1 MFVDLLSFTLV
12 LPSLPFR
19 VGVLGGGG
27 IWLGVL
33 LTSYS
38 VSQAAAAPVL
48 GRLADRHGR
57 RRLLLLSL
65 AGTAVSLAVMGAA
78 GTLWVLLPARVVAG
92 ICGGSIGVAQ
102 AFAADLSGPQ
112 HRTKAMGQ
120 VGAAIGLAFT
130 AGPALGALA
139 APLGFDVTAYI
150 AAALAAGNLVQAWK
164 TLPAGRP
171 PATGTKASPRRVIA
185 PWPLLVAGFAT
196 MAAFVGME
204 TTLAFLAA
212 ERFGAGPG
220 FVGILLCLA
229 GAALFLV
236 QGLLVA
242 RASRRWGETRVALAG
257 AVAMA
262 AGLGVLPFAPM
273 PFFVVAVVVLSAG
286 DGLVTATVASMLAG
300 AGPPGQRGARMG
312 QGQSVAATARAL
324 GPLGSGVL
332 FDVGAWLPYAV
343 GAVLSAGVAV
353 VVNLGRNAVTSAS
366 GSRAETTDRSNS
378 QPGSR

>member
-12 LPSLPFR
+12 LPSLPFQ

-38 VSQAAAAPVL
+38 VTQAAAAPVL
-48 GRLADRHGR
+48 GGLADRHGR

-65 AGTAVSLAVMGAA
+65 AGSAVSLAVLGAA
-78 GTLWVLLPARVVAG
+78 GSLWVLLLARVVAG

-102 AFAADLSGPQ
+102 AFAADLSGPER
-112 HRTKAMGQ
+112 RTKAMGL

-130 AGPALGALA
+130 VGPALGALA
-139 APLGFDVTAYI
+139 TPLGFDVTAYI
-150 AAALAAGNLVQAWK
+150 AAALAAGNLVLAWR

-171 PATGTKASPRRVIA
+171 APATGTKTSERGVIA

-212 ERFGAGPG
+212 GRFGAGPA
-220 FVGILLCLA
+220 FVGVLLCLA

-242 RASRRWGETRVALAG
+242 RASRRWGEARVALAG

-262 AGLGVLPFAPM
+262 VGLGVLPFAPL

-286 DGLVTATVASMLAG
+286 NGLVTATVASMLAG
-300 AGPPGQRGARMG
+300 AGPPEQRGARMG
-312 QGQSVAATARAL
+312 QGQSAAAAARAL
-324 GPLGSGVL
+324 GPLGSGAL

-343 GAVLSAGVAV
+343 GAVLSAGVAM
-353 VVNLGRNAVTSAS
+353 VVNLRGNAS
-366 GSRAETTDRSNS
+366 GLRAETPDRADSE
-378 QPGSR
+378 PR

>member
-1 MFVDLLSFTLV
+1 V
-12 LPSLPFR
+12 L
-19 VGVLGGGG
+19 
-27 IWLGVL
+27 
-33 LTSYS
+33 
-38 VSQAAAAPVL
+38 
-48 GRLADRHGR
+48 
-57 RRLLLLSL
+57 
-65 AGTAVSLAVMGAA
+65 
-78 GTLWVLLPARVVAG
+78 
-92 ICGGSIGVAQ
+92 
-102 AFAADLSGPQ
+102 
-112 HRTKAMGQ
+112 
-120 VGAAIGLAFT
+120 
-130 AGPALGALA
+130 
-139 APLGFDVTAYI
+139 
-150 AAALAAGNLVQAWK
+150 AWK
-164 TLPAGRP
+164 TLPGGQSSAA

-262 AGLGVLPFAPM
+262 AGLGVLPFAPL
-273 PFFVVAVVVLSAG
+273 PFFVVAVVLLSAG

-312 QGQSVAATARAL
+312 QSVTATARAL

-332 FDVGAWLPYAV
+332 FDVAAWLPYAV

-353 VVNLGRNAVTSAS
+353 VVNLGRNAVTPAS
-366 GSRAETTDRSNS
+366 GPRAETTDRSNS
-378 QPGSR
+378 QPDSG

>member
-1 MFVDLLSFTLV
+1 
-12 LPSLPFR
+12 
-19 VGVLGGGG
+19 
-27 IWLGVL
+27 
-33 LTSYS
+33 
-38 VSQAAAAPVL
+38 
-48 GRLADRHGR
+48 
-57 RRLLLLSL
+57 
-65 AGTAVSLAVMGAA
+65 
-78 GTLWVLLPARVVAG
+78 
-92 ICGGSIGVAQ
+92 
-102 AFAADLSGPQ
+102 
-112 HRTKAMGQ
+112 MGQ

-130 AGPALGALA
+130 VGPALGALA
-139 APLGFDVTAYI
+139 TPLGFDVTAYI
-150 AAALAAGNLVQAWK
+150 AAALAAVNLVPAWK
-164 TLPAGRP
+164 TLPGGRP
-171 PATGTKASPRRVIA
+171 SAAPATRAKASPRRVIA

-212 ERFGAGPG
+212 ERFGAGPA
-220 FVGILLCLA
+220 FVGVLLCLA

-236 QGLLVA
+236 QGLVVA

-262 AGLGVLPFAPM
+262 VGLGVLPFAPL
-273 PFFVVAVVVLSAG
+273 PVFVVAVVVLSAG

-300 AGPPGQRGARMG
+300 AGPAGQRGARMG
-312 QGQSVAATARAL
+312 QGQSVASTARAL

-366 GSRAETTDRSNS
+366 GPRAEVPDRADSK
-378 QPGSR
+378 PGSR